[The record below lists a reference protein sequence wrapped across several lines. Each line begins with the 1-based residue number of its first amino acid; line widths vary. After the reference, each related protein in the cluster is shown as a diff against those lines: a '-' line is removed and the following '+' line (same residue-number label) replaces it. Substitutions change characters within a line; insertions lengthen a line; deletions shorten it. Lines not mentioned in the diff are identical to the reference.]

1 MAHVIHAFHHDSEA
15 EERQENP
22 TPNPAAEVMA
32 AVRQELRINREQI
45 VADVQERVLPAIE
58 TAVK

>member
-32 AVRQELRINREQI
+32 AVRQELRIS
-45 VADVQERVLPAIE
+45 IE
-58 TAVK
+58 NKSG